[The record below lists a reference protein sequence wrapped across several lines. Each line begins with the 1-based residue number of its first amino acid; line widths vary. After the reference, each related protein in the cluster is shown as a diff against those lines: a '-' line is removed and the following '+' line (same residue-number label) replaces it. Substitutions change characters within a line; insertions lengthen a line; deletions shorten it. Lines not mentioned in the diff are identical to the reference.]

1 MISHI
6 LLSWG
11 VELYCYIWGNAGPL
25 LQLLQLDCL
34 IYPSCHYNCFISS
47 CVFPLTV
54 LIANFFCFFSYFS
67 FAKFTVKKKT
77 SVGQDV
83 TFLPRY
89 HFHMVKTL
97 VISSMKNDRFVM
109 SNKKWQRGGTD
120 STNPLDVLKD
130 KNLNSGA
137 FSFSFWHYSFPT
149 LMCTVEIVKGE
160 KFLSSDEHLY
170 FQRVSHIVVIS
181 VFLKATGWIPSDF

>member
-1 MISHI
+1 M
-6 LLSWG
+6 
-11 VELYCYIWGNAGPL
+11 
-25 LQLLQLDCL
+25 
-34 IYPSCHYNCFISS
+34 
-47 CVFPLTV
+47 
-54 LIANFFCFFSYFS
+54 
-67 FAKFTVKKKT
+67 

-130 KNLNSGA
+130 KNLNFGA
-137 FSFSFWHYSFPT
+137 FSFS
-149 LMCTVEIVKGE
+149 I
-160 KFLSSDEHLY
+160 
-170 FQRVSHIVVIS
+170 
-181 VFLKATGWIPSDF
+181 

>member
-1 MISHI
+1 MISRI

-34 IYPSCHYNCFISS
+34 INPSCHYNCFISS

-54 LIANFFCFFSYFS
+54 LIANFFLLLLLFFICKINFE
-67 FAKFTVKKKT
+67 KKKET

-120 STNPLDVLKD
+120 STNPLDILKD
-130 KNLNSGA
+130 ENLNSGA
-137 FSFSFWHYSFPT
+137 FSFSIWHLLCVQLKLWKEKNFFL
-149 LMCTVEIVKGE
+149 LMNTFKESLILWLFRFYWKPLDE
-160 KFLSSDEHLY
+160 FLLTFSCS
-170 FQRVSHIVVIS
+170 I
-181 VFLKATGWIPSDF
+181 